1 MKIIL
6 KITSVLIFVIFI
18 IIALLSYGI
27 STDKFNNKI
36 ISQVEQK
43 VPKSKLNFKD
53 TAVKEIAKKA
63 ISKKTGARGLR
74 SILENLLLK
83 TMFDLPGQNNI
94 EEVVVDSASVKGQSQ
109 PIIVHSKNKSK
120 TDKTTAA

>member
-6 KITSVLIFVIFI
+6 KITSLLIFIVFI

-43 VPKSKLNFKD
+43 VPKSKINFKD
-53 TAVKEIAKKA
+53 ASISLDLFLLAIKVTLS
-63 ISKKTGARGLR
+63 ISKKL
-74 SILENLLLK
+74 
-83 TMFDLPGQNNI
+83 F
-94 EEVVVDSASVKGQSQ
+94 
-109 PIIVHSKNKSK
+109 IIVPLKYILMLVK
-120 TDKTTAA
+120 

>member
-6 KITSVLIFVIFI
+6 KITSLLIFFIFI

-43 VPKSKLNFKD
+43 VPKSKINFKD
-53 TAVKEIAKKA
+53 ASISLDLFSLAVKVRINEPK
-63 ISKKTGARGLR
+63 
-74 SILENLLLK
+74 LK
-83 TMFDLPGQNNI
+83 INN
-94 EEVVVDSASVKGQSQ
+94 Q
-109 PIIVHSKNKSK
+109 PILIKFIRNFY
-120 TDKTTAA
+120 

>member
-6 KITSVLIFVIFI
+6 KITSLLIFFIFI

-43 VPKSKLNFKD
+43 VPKSKINFKD
-53 TAVKEIAKKA
+53 ASISLDLFSLAVKVRINEPKLKINNQ
-63 ISKKTGARGLR
+63 
-74 SILENLLLK
+74 SILIKFIRN
-83 TMFDLPGQNNI
+83 FY
-94 EEVVVDSASVKGQSQ
+94 
-109 PIIVHSKNKSK
+109 
-120 TDKTTAA
+120 

>member
-6 KITSVLIFVIFI
+6 KITSLLIFFIFI

-43 VPKSKLNFKD
+43 VPKSKINFKD
-53 TAVKEIAKKA
+53 ASISLDLFSLAVKIKINEPK
-63 ISKKTGARGLR
+63 L
-74 SILENLLLK
+74 
-83 TMFDLPGQNNI
+83 QN
-94 EEVVVDSASVKGQSQ
+94 K
-109 PIIVHSKNKSK
+109 
-120 TDKTTAA
+120 

>member
-6 KITSVLIFVIFI
+6 KITSLLIFFIFI

-43 VPKSKLNFKD
+43 VPKSKINFKD
-53 TAVKEIAKKA
+53 
-63 ISKKTGARGLR
+63 
-74 SILENLLLK
+74 
-83 TMFDLPGQNNI
+83 
-94 EEVVVDSASVKGQSQ
+94 ASYFFRFVFTCRKG
-109 PIIVHSKNKSK
+109 KN
-120 TDKTTAA
+120 

>member
-6 KITSVLIFVIFI
+6 KITSLLIFFIFI

-43 VPKSKLNFKD
+43 VPKSKINFKD
-53 TAVKEIAKKA
+53 ASISLDLFSLAVKVRINEPK
-63 ISKKTGARGLR
+63 
-74 SILENLLLK
+74 
-83 TMFDLPGQNNI
+83 F
-94 EEVVVDSASVKGQSQ
+94 
-109 PIIVHSKNKSK
+109 KNK
-120 TDKTTAA
+120 